1 MASGFRVRPSAD
13 WKNTLIHS
21 LSPNT
26 PQPLTGRLCDMRL
39 RLFRRRPV
47 QESGTVI
54 ATYPFTRRTAQMLL
68 LKDGRVRW
76 TCDCDTAQRSVSRG
90 LTPWCKHIEKAAA
103 KRSVDRLFRERPAAV
118 KPSSH

>member
-1 MASGFRVRPSAD
+1 
-13 WKNTLIHS
+13 
-21 LSPNT
+21 
-26 PQPLTGRLCDMRL
+26 MRL

-47 QESGTVI
+47 EEIGTVI

-76 TCDCDTAQRSVSRG
+76 TCDCETAQRATTRN

-103 KRSVDRLFRERPAAV
+103 KRSVDRLFRERPVLKSPAA
-118 KPSSH
+118 H

>member
-1 MASGFRVRPSAD
+1 
-13 WKNTLIHS
+13 
-21 LSPNT
+21 
-26 PQPLTGRLCDMRL
+26 MRL

-47 QESGTVI
+47 EETGTVI

-76 TCDCDTAQRSVSRG
+76 TCDCEAAQRATARN

-103 KRSVDRLFRERPAAV
+103 KRSVDRLVSRRPVLGNSA
-118 KPSSH
+118 H